1 MHHRLNQ
8 IISDYF
14 ITQKNKESFL
24 LTNPGKLNQN
34 FLRNFDYWK
43 THPSKFIF
51 YFRSHWDRLNE
62 TVSSSLYLNPHWWI
76 LENSSINFY
85 EISITG
91 DYWKTDPS
99 KFPERFLENSSV
111 RVTPRNSLN
120 VIFRLNTLFWMSFPS
135 EPQLILTL
143 LNTYWQPW
151 KTHPEIFPQFRF
163 SGVCHRRNSGK
174 FIQYFFRNSYFGG
187 KSWTDFWKIHPS
199 IFC

>member
-1 MHHRLNQ
+1 MNNWDKISYISGSIFRFDTVTILKISSVHVKKWLNLYASSPMIHRLNQ

-51 YFRSHWDRLNE
+51 YIRSHWDRLNE

-120 VIFRLNTLFWMSFPS
+120 VILNT
-135 EPQLILTL
+135 
-143 LNTYWQPW
+143 
-151 KTHPEIFPQFRF
+151 
-163 SGVCHRRNSGK
+163 
-174 FIQYFFRNSYFGG
+174 
-187 KSWTDFWKIHPS
+187 KSD
-199 IFC
+199 